1 MMWIL
6 VQTILFT
13 TKTLVHRCDLPFK
26 KWKNED
32 YEEWLLITKHKEKWI
47 GEVFWHKGV
56 LEPID
61 KHKTSPNERY
71 INPNQKFQLVIWF

>member
-1 MMWIL
+1 LCIG
-6 VQTILFT
+6 TICLS
-13 TKTLVHRCDLPFK
+13 KSEK
-26 KWKNED
+26 KSED